1 MIGIL
6 IGSFI
11 GFLLVWLIFNL
22 WDQIFNVEPYDIDEE
37 DACNDPIFDAIK
49 CPKCGCYNY
58 NVDYMDPLFNTGKYG
73 RCKACGWTFDLPEDS
88 TQGILEA
95 KGNIPR

>member
-22 WDQIFNVEPYDIDEE
+22 WDQIFNVEPYDIDE
-37 DACNDPIFDAIK
+37 
-49 CPKCGCYNY
+49 
-58 NVDYMDPLFNTGKYG
+58 
-73 RCKACGWTFDLPEDS
+73 DLPEDS
-88 TQGILEA
+88 TQGIFEA